1 MLVLLASCFCC
12 NSFPIVLICLI
23 AARCY
28 FRKKITTKKKR
39 KEGRNFIP
47 TWERTSFA
55 YRKENWKRQKKQQT
69 LGICSS
75 QQGNSSKWC
84 MILEMKI
91 NFFFFPSKAV
101 FCIVN
106 TFIPLHTQALPIYP
120 WSNNYIVWS
129 YNFNIPPVL
138 KELSGGVLI
147 LFKRINPTVQQMPYR
162 KKKINGILKGLH
174 VL

>member
-28 FRKKITTKKKR
+28 FRKKITTKKKKR
-39 KEGRNFIP
+39 KKGRNFIP

-91 NFFFFPSKAV
+91 NFFFSPPRQCF
-101 FCIVN
+101 
-106 TFIPLHTQALPIYP
+106 AL
-120 WSNNYIVWS
+120 
-129 YNFNIPPVL
+129 
-138 KELSGGVLI
+138 LI
-147 LFKRINPTVQQMPYR
+147 HLFLCTPKLCLFTPGAI
-162 KKKINGILKGLH
+162 II
-174 VL
+174 